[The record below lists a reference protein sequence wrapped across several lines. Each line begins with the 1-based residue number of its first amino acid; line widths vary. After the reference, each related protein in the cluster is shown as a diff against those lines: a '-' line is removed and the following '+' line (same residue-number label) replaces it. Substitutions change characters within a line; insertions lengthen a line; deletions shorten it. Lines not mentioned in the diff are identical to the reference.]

1 MKIIG
6 KPHQNKE
13 LTQQFIE
20 KSKDWKTGDIILFN
34 TTSGWFAK
42 MVEYFTNS
50 LYSHVGMIVKDPEFT
65 EKPLV
70 GLYFW
75 ESSRE
80 VFPDAEDNEIK
91 LGVEIVDLEKILQH
105 NTNLYYRKLVLEDGF
120 ELDHKKLAE
129 IHKVAHNK
137 PYDYNIL
144 DWILAW
150 FKTDITSQKT
160 DRFWCSALV
169 GYIYTKLG
177 LLPEDTDWSILTPK
191 DFSTE
196 KSGFPLQHCHLEP
209 EVKI

>member
-1 MKIIG
+1 MIK
-6 KPHQNKE
+6 KSDQEKNLSQE
-13 LTQQFIE
+13 FIE

-42 MVEYFTNS
+42 IVEYFTNS

-65 EKPLV
+65 EKPMV

-80 VFPDAEDNEIK
+80 VFPDAEDGKIK
-91 LGVEIVDLEKILQH
+91 LGVEIVDLEKVLRY
-105 NTNLYYRKLVLEDGF
+105 NENLYYRKLVLEEDF
-120 ELDHKKLAE
+120 ELDHKKLTE

-137 PYDYNIL
+137 PYDYNIV

-150 FKTDITSQKT
+150 FKKDITPQKT

-169 GYIYTKLG
+169 GYIYTELG
-177 LLPEDTDWSILTPK
+177 LLSKDTDWSILTPS

-196 KSGFPLQHCHLEP
+196 KPDFPLQHCRLEP